1 LEESPPC
8 RITASGT
15 CDEHGASVYLGVSR
29 RTLRRWRKDE
39 RGPAHLVVGGRVWY
53 MLADLDAFL
62 DLCRHDP
69 MADQRA
75 A

>member
-1 LEESPPC
+1 
-8 RITASGT
+8 
-15 CDEHGASVYLGVSR
+15 LGVSL